1 MDKKKILGNYTVRCS
16 LNSFMNGFVFTGNDR
31 ETVLQP
37 STDEI
42 KNFYCSEIDRPVYK
56 DISFLSNNI
65 LRIKEARI
73 VTFGAAG
80 LRPSKSEKA
89 ANFFISAFKD
99 NDITSEELGSFSFS
113 LDFFNVWEKVNI
125 NFIPN
130 NENSNK
136 NYYLGMK
143 ANTGYN
149 QITLDDYNIN
159 TKYIG
164 ETFTPILEMLV
175 DTAGL
180 LDYFEEVV

>member
-1 MDKKKILGNYTVRCS
+1 MDKKNILGNYTIRCS
-16 LNSFMNGFVFTGNDR
+16 LSSFLNGFVFTGNDR

-42 KNFYCSEIDRPVYK
+42 KLFSCSEIDRPIYK

-65 LRIKEARI
+65 LRIKAARL
-73 VTFGAAG
+73 VTFGAEG

-89 ANFFISAFKD
+89 ANFFISAFKE
-99 NDITSEELGSFSFS
+99 NDITSDELGNFAFS
-113 LDFFNVWEKVNI
+113 LDFFNVWEQVNL
-125 NFIPN
+125 NFIPDYKN
-130 NENSNK
+130 ANK

-149 QITLDDYNIN
+149 QITIDDYNIN
-159 TKYIG
+159 NNYLG
-164 ETFTPILEMLV
+164 ETFTPILELQL

-180 LDYFEEVV
+180 LDQFGDVF